1 MLFRSPRPVAGTV
14 DPFTQEPVNPSR
26 NTIPLLDAQAQIQNA
41 QVEIV
46 KKMAK
51 PRLIIGANGM
61 PKDQM
66 VEVQQQMA
74 DPNNDQYIWIF
85 DKPIQSA
92 ELQIQ
97 AQGKFEDYTQ
107 TVDSML
113 DIAMIFASN
122 VIKNPQGF
130 SYSGG
135 QTPFDVLDQRMGDLQ
150 GEIIEIIRDRLLKP
164 LAESWGFLDFDAME
178 VKISF
183 VPTVKRLTM
192 EDIHGLDPEA
202 VSKKEKRELYKQ
214 IGRAHV

>member
-1 MLFRSPRPVAGTV
+1 MIDGVFKELDPQYFIHHTINNPDRQAFGKSMFHTVASPRPVAGTV

-122 VIKNPQGF
+122 VIKNPQ
-130 SYSGG
+130 
-135 QTPFDVLDQRMGDLQ
+135 
-150 GEIIEIIRDRLLKP
+150 E
-164 LAESWGFLDFDAME
+164 
-178 VKISF
+178 
-183 VPTVKRLTM
+183 
-192 EDIHGLDPEA
+192 
-202 VSKKEKRELYKQ
+202 